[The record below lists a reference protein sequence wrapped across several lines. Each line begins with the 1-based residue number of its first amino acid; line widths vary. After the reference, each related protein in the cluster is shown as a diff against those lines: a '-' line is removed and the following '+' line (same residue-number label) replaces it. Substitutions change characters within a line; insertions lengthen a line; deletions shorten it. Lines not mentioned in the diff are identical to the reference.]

1 MYAQTLYKSP
11 QVAPGGSGVITEP
24 SVEALREDPINGAF
38 YYAALLNVAAKDS
51 SNGIFLRGRFY

>member
-1 MYAQTLYKSP
+1 MFAQTLYKSP

-51 SNGIFLRGRFY
+51 SNGK